1 VEARDRLG
9 ERDKALR
16 LDERSSS
23 NATGSSIDEPRW
35 DQKEMSFTE
44 HLRELRKRLLIAV
57 ATVGLLAAVLFWPS
71 QFAIAWMEQHYFP
84 GIELNAFAPADV
96 IYTEFRFS
104 LYGAVVFGLPV
115 ILYQIWM
122 FIVPAFHPRTRRLV
136 YVYTA
141 PSLILALAGIA
152 FAHFL
157 VLPHVIVA
165 LLAMTGHVAKA
176 TFGLQSSIDFI
187 LMMLLIFALV
197 FQTPVVMVALARI
210 GIIDS
215 TKLRK
220 WRKFALFGCFA
231 IGAVAAPDGSPLS
244 MTLIGGPMYLLY
256 EVGLAVIRVL
266 EKSWRASASPY

>member
-1 VEARDRLG
+1 VEDVTVSAPA
-9 ERDKALR
+9 EAP
-16 LDERSSS
+16 
-23 NATGSSIDEPRW
+23 APW

-141 PSLILALAGIA
+141 PSLILALAGMA

-210 GIIDS
+210 GIVDS